1 MAIDIVQYLNEKQSE
16 AGRAKKSG
24 LPFITISRETGCHSK
39 MIAQLLRKEIQKLS
53 NQKWRIV
60 SKETIFEAVKDLE
73 INPQQLNYVLDAAQK
88 SHLEEILM
96 AFGESRYK
104 SYKAVRKTLMDT
116 IGSFAAEGN
125 NIIIGRAGA
134 LITAG
139 IRAGIHIR
147 LTASRDWRT
156 KSISTQQGI
165 SQDAAALFVDET
177 DEKRRKL
184 FKDFS
189 GNDPDNSLFDLV
201 INNERISDEDAVQ
214 LIIKL
219 MEQRKCW

>member
-1 MAIDIVQYLNEKQSE
+1 
-16 AGRAKKSG
+16 
-24 LPFITISRETGCHSK
+24 
-39 MIAQLLRKEIQKLS
+39 LS